1 MEKHQSDHPLK
12 RAREQRSW
20 SQKELAEE
28 LKIDTKTIN
37 RWENGKSIPRSY
49 HRKVLSELFQK
60 SLEELGFRP
69 QTQEDCREMPHI
81 EKFHGRSSE
90 YAHLEQSITE
100 GQCQLAVVLGVGGVG
115 KTALAS
121 RLVEQVK
128 DSFEYVFWRSLQNAP
143 PLEPILRECIRFLS
157 DQQMVDLPQATVDAQ
172 LLVLIQ
178 LLREH
183 RCLLVLDNVESIMQA
198 GQRAGQYQE
207 GYHTYGRLIQRV
219 GEAQHRSCLLL
230 TSREKPREV
239 ARLENSGPAVRSFH
253 LSGLEQ
259 SAGRAILQ
267 DKKLAGSDEHWE
279 QLIDIYSGNPLALK
293 LVSES
298 IQELFGGEIASFL
311 RQQEIIFGDIN
322 ELLDGQFHRL
332 SSQEREILYWLAIER
347 ETVSLEEIRANLV
360 RPVANHPLLEALDS
374 LRRRSMIEVPAPARF
389 TLQPVIMEYVTQAL
403 VRQFCAEYTGESRA
417 TWMNYALIKA
427 QTKDYVRDSQVR
439 LVLKPVADQL
449 VAEAG
454 KKGLEQRLSTMLA
467 DLRQGYSMHPGYMA
481 GNVLNL
487 LIRLRSDL
495 RNADFTHLTIRQA
508 YLQNATLPG
517 VDFAHAHF
525 IDGAFTATF
534 GNILS
539 VTFNPAGDTLA
550 VGTTAGD
557 VWLYEAASTTP
568 YLSCPGHIDGAWSV
582 VFSPDGT
589 MLATGSDDQTI
600 RLWDTSSGLALATLL
615 GHTNRV
621 RAVAFSPAG
630 SLLASGSDDQTIHL
644 WDVRSGE
651 CVKVLEGHSNRVWSV
666 AFSPDG
672 HTLASGST
680 DQTVGL
686 WNVASGKRIKTLEGH
701 THGLRSVAFS
711 PDGTMLASG
720 SDDQTI
726 RIWEIASGA
735 CLQIL
740 QGHTNHVWSIAF
752 YPDGQ
757 ALASGS
763 EDRTIRI
770 WDVASGQCRTTLQGH
785 TSGVRAV
792 AFSPDGNTLVS
803 GGDDQTIRFW
813 DIDSSHCLKTLQ
825 GYTNRAWSVAFSPDG
840 QQLVSSSEDR
850 YIRLWDVQSQR
861 SVKDWCDEAHGVRT
875 VVFSPDGKLLAS
887 GGEDHTIRLW
897 NSNSGQ
903 LLKTLRGHTNWL
915 RCVTFSP
922 DGKLLASGG
931 EDHTIRLWDVSN
943 GLLLKTLSD
952 HTSWVRSTAFS
963 PNGQLL
969 ASGSDD
975 QTMRL
980 WDVESGAC
988 LTIFAGHSGRVRA
1001 VAFHPDGQ
1009 TLASGSEDH
1018 TVRIWDSQ
1026 TGTCLKMLQG
1036 HTNRIL
1042 SVAFS
1047 PDGCILAS
1055 SSDDL
1060 TIRLWDLTTNQPCRV
1075 LQGHAARVRA
1085 VMFSP
1090 SGDLL
1095 ASSSDDG
1102 TLKLWSSETGVCLT
1116 AFISA
1121 RPYEGMNIAGV
1132 SGLTDTQKVT
1142 LRVLGAY
1149 TEDNDER
1156 IRG

>member
-1 MEKHQSDHPLK
+1 MEKHPSDHPLK
-12 RAREQRSW
+12 RAREQRGW
-20 SQKELAEE
+20 TQKELAEK
-28 LKIDTKTIN
+28 LKIDTKTVN

-49 HRKVLSELFQK
+49 YRTLLSELLQK
-60 SLEELGFRP
+60 SVEELGFRM
-69 QTQEDCREMPHI
+69 QTQEDCREAPHV
-81 EKFHGRSSE
+81 EKLHGRSIE
-90 YAHLEQSITE
+90 YAQLEQSITE

-115 KTALAS
+115 KTTLAA
-121 RLVEQVK
+121 RLTEQVK
-128 DSFEYVFWRSLQNAP
+128 DSFEYVFWRRLQNAP

-157 DQQMVDLPQATVDAQ
+157 DQQTVDLPQATVDAQ

-178 LLREH
+178 LLRER
-183 RCLLVLDNVESIMQA
+183 RCLLVLDNLESIMQP
-198 GQRAGQYQE
+198 GQRAGQYRE
-207 GYHTYGRLIQRV
+207 GYENYGQLIQRI

-239 ARLENSGPAVRSFH
+239 ARLENTGPAVRSFH

-267 DKKLAGSDEHWE
+267 DKNLAGSDADWE
-279 QLIDIYSGNPLALK
+279 RLIRIYSGNPLALK
-293 LVSES
+293 LISES

-311 RQQEIIFGDIN
+311 QQQEIIFGDIN

-332 SSQEREILYWLAIER
+332 PAQEREILYWLAIER

-360 RPVANHPLLEALDS
+360 RPVANRLLLEALDS

-427 QTKDYVRDSQVR
+427 QAKDYVRDSQVR
-439 LVLKPVADQL
+439 LILRPVADQL

-454 KKGLEQRLSTMLA
+454 KKGLEQRMNAMLA
-467 DLRQGYSMHPGYMA
+467 DLRQEHSMHPGYMA

-487 LIRLRSDL
+487 LVHLRSNL
-495 RNADFTHLTIRQA
+495 QNIDFTHLTIRQA
-508 YLQNATLPG
+508 YLQNATLPN
-517 VDFAHAHF
+517 VNFAHAHF

-539 VTFNPAGDTLA
+539 VTFNPSGATLA
-550 VGTTAGD
+550 VGTAAGD
-557 VWLYEAASTTP
+557 VWLYEAVSTTP
-568 YLSCPGHIDGAWSV
+568 YQSYRGHIDGAWSV
-582 VFSPDGT
+582 VFSPDGNL
-589 MLATGSDDQTI
+589 LATSSDDQTI
-600 RLWDTSSGLALATLL
+600 RLWDTSNGLSLATLL

-621 RAVAFSPAG
+621 RAVAFSPDG
-630 SLLASGSDDQTIHL
+630 TLLATGSDDQTIRL
-644 WDVRSGE
+644 WDMRTRE
-651 CVKVLEGHSNRVWSV
+651 CVKVLAGHSNRVWSV

-672 HTLASGST
+672 YTLASGST

-686 WNVASGKRIKTLEGH
+686 WDVASGQRLKTLEGH
-701 THGLRSVAFS
+701 THGLRSVAFN

-720 SDDQTI
+720 SDDKTI
-726 RIWEIASGA
+726 RIWEIASGV
-735 CLQIL
+735 CLQVL
-740 QGHTNHVWSIAF
+740 QGHTDHVWSIAF
-752 YPDGQ
+752 RPDGQ
-757 ALASGS
+757 VLASGS
-763 EDRTIRI
+763 EDHSIRI
-770 WDVASGQCRTTLQGH
+770 WDVANGQCRTILQGH

-792 AFSPDGNTLVS
+792 ALSPDGTTLVS

-813 DIDSSHCLKTLQ
+813 DADSSQCLKTLQ

-840 QQLVSSSEDR
+840 QQLISSSEDR
-850 YIRLWDVQSQR
+850 YIRLWDIQGQR
-861 SVKDWCDEAHGVRT
+861 CIKDWYDQAHGVRT
-875 VVFSPDGKLLAS
+875 AVFSPDGRLLVS
-887 GGEDHTIRLW
+887 GGEDHSVRLW
-897 NSNSGQ
+897 DNSGQ

-915 RCVTFSP
+915 RCVTFNP

-931 EDHTIRLWDVSN
+931 EDLTVRIWDV
-943 GLLLKTLSD
+943 GRGQLLKTLSA
-952 HTSWVRSTAFS
+952 HTNWVRSVAFS
-963 PNGQLL
+963 PDGKLL

-975 QTMRL
+975 QTVRM

-988 LTIFAGHSGRVRA
+988 LTIFEGHSGRVRA
-1001 VAFHPDGQ
+1001 VAFHPAGQ

-1026 TGTCLKMLQG
+1026 TGACLKTLQG

-1047 PDGCILAS
+1047 PNGCILAS

-1060 TIRLWDLTTNQPCRV
+1060 TIRLWDLATNQPCRV
-1075 LQGHAARVRA
+1075 LQGHEARVRA

-1102 TLKLWSSETGVCLT
+1102 TLKLWSSETGDCLT
-1116 AFISA
+1116 TLIST
-1121 RPYEGMNIAGV
+1121 RPYEGMNITRV
-1132 SGLTDTQKVT
+1132 SGLTDTQKAS
-1142 LRVLGAY
+1142 LRVLGAFD
-1149 TEDNDER
+1149 T
-1156 IRG
+1156 